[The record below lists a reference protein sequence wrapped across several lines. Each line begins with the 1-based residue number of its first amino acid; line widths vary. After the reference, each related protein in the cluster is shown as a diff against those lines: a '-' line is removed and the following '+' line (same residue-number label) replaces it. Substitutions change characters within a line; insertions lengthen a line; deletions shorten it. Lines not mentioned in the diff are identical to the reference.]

1 MICLIYYL
9 VVLNI
14 QRALGIVERA
24 IQRFRSEQKRGVG
37 GKKQNAVV
45 NEPKP

>member
-1 MICLIYYL
+1 MSYTKVPIKTK
-9 VVLNI
+9 
-14 QRALGIVERA
+14 
-24 IQRFRSEQKRGVG
+24 KRGVG

>member
-1 MICLIYYL
+1 MTCLIYYL

-24 IQRFRSEQKRGVG
+24 TQRFRSEQKG
-37 GKKQNAVV
+37 GGGGGEGKNKMLL
-45 NEPKP
+45 